1 MFQGNPGLDT
11 EDVGSQP
18 QTTQEHLKKE
28 GQKASGFDLLS
39 LIFFIDQFDTRRY
52 KVNFG

>member
-18 QTTQEHLKKE
+18 QTTQEHLKKD
-28 GQKASGFDLLS
+28 GQKASGFTEDS
-39 LIFFIDQFDTRRY
+39 GPRPTGQSSPC
-52 KVNFG
+52 